1 MNPTANPYPLPKSS
15 VWSLALDSVR
25 QMFRPFGPLFPR
37 NPFFPALRSGLRLL
51 QRPSPQK
58 QIPSSHKAHWRH
70 NTRDRSPATRRL
82 HPSEIQKRLPPHGF
96 PNGLCLKMRS
106 LAMDQ
111 KKDTLGKMPVSPSV
125 PLLTNGDLWLV

>member
-1 MNPTANPYPLPKSS
+1 MNPTANPYPLPKSA

-58 QIPSSHKAHWRH
+58 QIPSNKSSATAKE
-70 NTRDRSPATRRL
+70 TRPFNLAT
-82 HPSEIQKRLPPHGF
+82 
-96 PNGLCLKMRS
+96 
-106 LAMDQ
+106 
-111 KKDTLGKMPVSPSV
+111 
-125 PLLTNGDLWLV
+125 